1 MSKEGNDNKK
11 KGADTT
17 VNVTLFF
24 ALVYG
29 FWLLF
34 VLGIVSLASVLS
46 YKTGQ
51 WRWMNLC
58 WLILILAPNL
68 SLRTG
73 RSN

>member
-1 MSKEGNDNKK
+1 M
-11 KGADTT
+11 
-17 VNVTLFF
+17 NVTLFF

-73 RSN
+73 RSK